1 MTGVARIANYETK
14 ELRVAVGTRSFRL
27 RCPRS
32 IEALHDAEPPA
43 VPYWA
48 DLWPSALVLAEELAG
63 RDLTGM
69 RVVELGC
76 GLGLGAIV
84 AAQSG
89 ADALATDH
97 DRDAVA
103 FARDNGRR
111 VLGRRLAT
119 MQADFADLPAALLDL
134 APFDLV
140 VAADVLYADG
150 SAGSLADALHR
161 LVRPGGEA
169 LVAYPWSGQADGLV
183 ASLAWPA
190 VEREERNARL
200 VRLTRPA
207 S

>member
-1 MTGVARIANYETK
+1 MARIANFETK
-14 ELRVAVGTRSFRL
+14 EVEVAVGSHTFRL

-32 IEALHDAEPPA
+32 IEALHEDEQRA

-63 RDLTGM
+63 RDLAGV
-69 RVVELGC
+69 RAVELGC

-97 DRDAVA
+97 DPDAVA

-119 MQADFADLPAALLDL
+119 MRADFADLPAALLEL

-140 VAADVLYADG
+140 LAADVLYIEG
-150 SAGSLADALHR
+150 SAAQLADALRR

-183 ASLAWPA
+183 AGLGWPA
-190 VEREERNARL
+190 VEREQPSARL
-200 VRLTRPA
+200 VALTRPD
-207 S
+207 

>member
-1 MTGVARIANYETK
+1 MARIANFETK
-14 ELRVAVGTRSFRL
+14 ELPVTVGSRTFRL

-32 IEALHDAEPPA
+32 IEELHDAEGPA

-63 RDLTGM
+63 RPLAGV

-84 AAQSG
+84 AALSG
-89 ADALATDH
+89 AEALATDH
-97 DRDAVA
+97 DPDAVA

-119 MQADFADLPAALLDL
+119 MRADFADLPDALLEL

-140 VAADVLYADG
+140 IAADVLYADG
-150 SAGSLADALHR
+150 SAAALAGALDR

-169 LVAYPWSGQADGLV
+169 LVAYPWSGQANTLV
-183 ASLAWPA
+183 AALGWPA
-190 VEREERNARL
+190 VEREKRQARL
-200 VRLTRPA
+200 VTLRRPA
-207 S
+207 

>member
-1 MTGVARIANYETK
+1 MARIANFDTR
-14 ELRVAVGTRSFRL
+14 ELEVAVGTRTFRL

-32 IEALHDAEPPA
+32 IEELHDAELPA

-48 DLWPSALVLAEELAG
+48 DLWPSALVLAEELAA
-63 RDLTGM
+63 RDLTGV
-69 RVVELGC
+69 RLVELGC

-89 ADALATDH
+89 ADAVATDH

-119 MQADFADLPAALLDL
+119 MRADFANLPDALLDQ

-140 VAADVLYADG
+140 IAADVLYAEG
-150 SAGSLADALHR
+150 SVASLADALDR

-169 LVAYPWSGQADGLV
+169 LVAYPWSGQADGVV
-183 ASLAWPA
+183 AALGWPA
-190 VEREERNARL
+190 VERAERNARL
-200 VRLTRPA
+200 VRLTRPT
-207 S
+207 

>member
-1 MTGVARIANYETK
+1 MRNFETK
-14 ELRVAVGTRSFRL
+14 ELEVAVGNRTFRL

-32 IEALHDAEPPA
+32 IEELHDAELPA

-48 DLWPSALVLAEELAG
+48 DLWPSALVLADELAA
-63 RDLTGM
+63 RDLTGV
-69 RVVELGC
+69 RVLELGC

-119 MQADFADLPAALLDL
+119 MRADFADLPDALLDL

-140 VAADVLYADG
+140 VAADVLYAEG
-150 SAGSLADALHR
+150 SAASLAAALER

-169 LVAYPWSGQADGLV
+169 LVAYPWSGQADGVV
-183 ASLAWPA
+183 AALGWPA
-190 VEREERNARL
+190 VEREERSARL
-200 VRLTRPA
+200 VCLSRPLRER
-207 S
+207 

>member
-1 MTGVARIANYETK
+1 MARIGNFETR
-14 ELRVAVGTRSFRL
+14 ELPVAVGTRTFRL

-32 IEALHDAEPPA
+32 IEELHDAEPSA

-48 DLWPSALVLAEELAG
+48 DLWPSSLVLAEELAG
-63 RDLTGM
+63 RSLAGV

-119 MQADFADLPAALLDL
+119 MRADFADLPEALVEL

-140 VAADVLYADG
+140 IAADVLYADG
-150 SAGSLADALHR
+150 SAASLADALR
-161 LVRPGGEA
+161 ALLRPGGEA

-183 ASLAWPA
+183 AALGWPA
-190 VEREERNARL
+190 TEREERQARL
-200 VRLTRPA
+200 LTLRRPG
-207 S
+207 